1 MKKRLGMIGAAFCCA
16 VGTVHA
22 GQNVCVFDLLGKSG
36 ESYKMME
43 EWALA
48 AKEWQADITLIPFQ
62 DEGLV
67 DRKLREGKCDAAYMT
82 SMRARNYNKFAGS
95 IDAIGGVTS
104 NAIAQK
110 AISYVLDKRNKHRM
124 VTAQNGTNYEVVGI
138 VQIGLAYLFV
148 RDKNLN
154 SIEKVRGTK
163 FAILQYDSA
172 QKIMVE
178 SVGAKPIPSEI
189 TDFVKKFNSGQ
200 VDAIAAPAYA
210 YKPLEIGKGVG
221 TKGAMF
227 TFPVVNVTGDL
238 IARSDKFPTDF
249 GIKSRAWFT
258 QQLPQ
263 NFAMIKRLEMGVPS
277 KIKMNFSVEDKTKY
291 QKILREGRLNLTKQG
306 VYDATMMSVLKRARC
321 TVERTNFECT
331 LSGE

>member
-1 MKKRLGMIGAAFCCA
+1 MKKRLGIIGAVFCCA

-22 GQNVCVFDLLGKSG
+22 GQSVCVFDLLGKSG

-67 DRKLREGKCDAAYMT
+67 DRRLREGKCDAAYMT

-124 VTAQNGTNYEVVGI
+124 VAAQNGTNYEVVGI

-163 FAILQYDSA
+163 FAILQYDAA

-178 SVGAKPIPSEI
+178 SVGAQPIPSEI
-189 TDFVKKFNSGQ
+189 TDFVKKFNSG
-200 VDAIAAPAYA
+200 
-210 YKPLEIGKGVG
+210 
-221 TKGAMF
+221 
-227 TFPVVNVTGDL
+227 
-238 IARSDKFPTDF
+238 
-249 GIKSRAWFT
+249 
-258 QQLPQ
+258 
-263 NFAMIKRLEMGVPS
+263 
-277 KIKMNFSVEDKTKY
+277 
-291 QKILREGRLNLTKQG
+291 
-306 VYDATMMSVLKRARC
+306 
-321 TVERTNFECT
+321 
-331 LSGE
+331 

>member
-1 MKKRLGMIGAAFCCA
+1 MKKRLGIIGAVFCCA

-22 GQNVCVFDLLGKSG
+22 GQSVCVFDLLGKSG

-48 AKEWQADITLIPFQ
+48 AKEWQADISLIPFQ

-67 DRKLREGKCDAAYMT
+67 DRRLREGKCDAAYMT

-163 FAILQYDSA
+163 FAILQYDAA

-263 NFAMIKRLEMGVPS
+263 NFAMVKRLEMGVSS